1 MSKLPKTANI
11 KCLTTFQSVYVFKND
26 CPTQK
31 VFAKLVSFDKSII
44 SKAVNFCIFQV

>member
-1 MSKLPKTANI
+1 MSNDFSKRI
-11 KCLTTFQSVYVFKND
+11 KQLVFKND

-44 SKAVNFCIFQV
+44 SKVVNFCIFQV